1 MSNKKIG
8 IGGII
13 AIVLGGV
20 AVVGTALYFIL
31 RKKAPTPPAK
41 LGTGTVTKNT
51 KPPLN
56 NAPNNNASTSN
67 ATNSALDKILKAL
80 TGGSASNDR
89 KGGGSGSSPIG
100 GGSGGGKVQPN
111 NNGGWVQSSDGY
123 WKDPTDGKMYW
134 DNGDG
139 TLTEKVTGE
148 IWDSTTGEFVGYDYG
163 DGSWSDTDG
172 KLYSWNESTGKWED
186 AGWVYDDGTW
196 ADTNGNFYDE
206 NDSWLGYDNNNGTWT
221 DSSGYIWSNDAG
233 ENDQPIGISDE
244 YLNDPFGWGVP
255 SDYNDSEYNSSG
267 YDQYGYDIYGYDE
280 NGYDMA
286 GNSSS
291 D

>member
-1 MSNKKIG
+1 MSKKIG
-8 IGGII
+8 TGGII

-41 LGTGTVTKNT
+41 LGSGTVTKNT

-56 NAPNNNASTSN
+56 NAPNKNDSST
-67 ATNSALDKILKAL
+67 TNSALDKILKAI
-80 TGGSASNDR
+80 TGGGSNDR
-89 KGGGSGSSPIG
+89 KGGGSSPIS
-100 GGSGGGKVQPN
+100 GSGGGKVSQN
-111 NNGGWVQSSDGY
+111 NNGGWIQGSDGY
-123 WKDPTDGKMYW
+123 WKDPTDGKYYW

-148 IWDSTTGEFVGYDYG
+148 IYNSENGEFVGYDYG

-172 KLYSWNESTGKWED
+172 KLYAWNETTGKWED

-196 ADTNGNFYDE
+196 ADTNGYFYDE
-206 NDSWLGYDNNNGTWT
+206 NDNLLGADNGNGTWT
-221 DSSGYIWSNDAG
+221 DTDGNVWSNDAG
-233 ENDQPIGISDE
+233 ENDQPIGYSSQSF
-244 YLNDPFGWGVP
+244 Y
-255 SDYNDSEYNSSG
+255 DSNG
-267 YDQYGYDIYGYDE
+267 YDQYGYDQYGYDA
-280 NGYDMA
+280 NGFDEA
-286 GNSSS
+286 GNYVG